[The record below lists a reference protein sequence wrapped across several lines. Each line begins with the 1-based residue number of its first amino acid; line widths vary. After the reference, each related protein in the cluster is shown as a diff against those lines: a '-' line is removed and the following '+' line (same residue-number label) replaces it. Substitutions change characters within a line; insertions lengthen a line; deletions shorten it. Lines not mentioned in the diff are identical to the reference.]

1 MADTEL
7 SVVRNSDEMPRQVA
21 ENVRIP
27 WMSRIEEHPSW
38 PVLAKLS
45 VVVSAEIPL
54 RQFRVRDL
62 LGLQKGHLLET
73 ESPETEDVPLM
84 TGRLHLA
91 WSEFEIVDRQLVV
104 RLTRLA

>member
-1 MADTEL
+1 MADTKL
-7 SVVRNSDEMPRQVA
+7 SVIRDSGEIPRRIA
-21 ENVRIP
+21 ENIRVP

-45 VVVSAEIPL
+45 VAVSAEIPL
-54 RQFRVRDL
+54 KQFRVRDL
-62 LGLQKGHLLET
+62 LGLKKGHLFET

-84 TGRLHLA
+84 AGKLQLA